1 VRQRS
6 ALELGDAL
14 LHHGVPAVL
23 PLDVEERLVPV
34 GEHRVV
40 PPHRDGQ
47 GLLVQRLPG
56 AGERGVDGL
65 SDLSA
70 AGSEQ
75 PVIVLHRVPVGDRR
89 TARTPV

>member
-40 PPHRDGQ
+40 PPHRDGRACWSS
-47 GLLVQRLPG
+47 GCRVLVN
-56 AGERGVDGL
+56 AV
-65 SDLSA
+65 
-70 AGSEQ
+70 
-75 PVIVLHRVPVGDRR
+75 
-89 TARTPV
+89 